1 MHITKSPEIY
11 IFPPVLNHM
20 DSVPAFAYRL
30 GIESFVSLLDER
42 IIGHIRVCVV
52 LWELSVCCF

>member
-1 MHITKSPEIY
+1 M
-11 IFPPVLNHM
+11 LNHM

-42 IIGHIRVCVV
+42 IIGHIRVCV